1 MATLLLNFVF
11 QVVLSPIQELDGS
24 GSVNNTLHAHSPGT
38 AALAQAVLS
47 PTLGPLLTNPVNL
60 PVSVSQLAHLGF
72 HSARSSP
79 IFPRSFE
86 GKDIKNPTFTRA
98 FEPDKPVT
106 PLTLTELA
114 GGETPDGGRTP
125 ESDVPRPSR
134 DDLTGE
140 SDGAKLSRQESDKG
154 SASSPNSLTSV
165 SSSEAADSPK
175 RRKLPAVPQP
185 EAPPKRGEVYV

>member
-1 MATLLLNFVF
+1 M
-11 QVVLSPIQELDGS
+11 LSPIQELDGS
-24 GSVNNTLHAHSPGT
+24 GSVNNTLHANSPGT

-98 FEPDKPVT
+98 FEPDKQVT

-114 GGETPDGGRTP
+114 GGDMPDGGRTP
-125 ESDVPRPSR
+125 ESDV
-134 DDLTGE
+134 TGE
-140 SDGAKLSRQESDKG
+140 SDGAKLNRLEFDKG
-154 SASSPNSLTSV
+154 SASSPSSLTSV
-165 SSSEAADSPK
+165 SSSEAADSSK

-185 EAPPKRGEVYV
+185 ETAPKRGEVYV

>member
-1 MATLLLNFVF
+1 MATLLLIFFF

-114 GGETPDGGRTP
+114 GGDTSESREEG
-125 ESDVPRPSR
+125 ESDV
-134 DDLTGE
+134 
-140 SDGAKLSRQESDKG
+140 AKLSRQESDKG

-165 SSSEAADSPK
+165 SSTEAADSPK

-185 EAPPKRGEVYV
+185 EAAPKRGEVYV